1 MDWMLLPLWRYTDFQ
16 GRSRRLELVSFG
28 TGLLMLAAIT
38 ALFTL
43 GAGAGRSGALATAEM
58 AAMAGLFVSV
68 FGATLIIPT
77 LALQVRRLHD
87 LNLSGW
93 WLLVDL
99 LPYLGWA
106 AMIVLLLLPGTRG
119 PNRFGADPRDPR
131 LARRRLN

>member
-1 MDWMLLPLWRYTDFQ
+1 MLLPLWRYTDFH
-16 GRSRRLELVSFG
+16 GRSRRLEVVSFAF
-28 TGLLMLAAIT
+28 GLLLLAALT

-43 GAGAGRSGALATAEM
+43 GAGAGHGEALARIEM
-58 AAMAGLFVSV
+58 LAMAGLFASV

-99 LPYLGWA
+99 LPYVGWA
-106 AMIVLLLLPGTRG
+106 AMLVLLLLPGSRG
-119 PNRFGADPRDPR
+119 ANRFGADPRDIG
-131 LARRRLN
+131 LERRRAG